1 MRPALDIGTASEGA
15 PIEYRR
21 QMPPLES
28 PSEFN
33 MLKVVVIEEDIAM
46 RALIGEW
53 FASEGYQVRAL
64 STIDASRGGS
74 DLSAELVI
82 VDLVNLRSQG
92 AQAIGAVQLRFPRA
106 KVIGMSTQVG
116 RSLGANS
123 ETLRGLG
130 LVRLLAKPCERE
142 ELLEAVAEASAV
154 RS

>member
-1 MRPALDIGTASEGA
+1 
-15 PIEYRR
+15 
-21 QMPPLES
+21 MPPKES

-53 FASEGYQVRAL
+53 LVGEGYEVRAV
-64 STIDASRGGS
+64 SPVDASRGEN

-92 AQAIGAVQLRFPRA
+92 VKEIGAIQRRFPCAR
-106 KVIGMSTQVG
+106 VIGMSTQVG
-116 RSLGANS
+116 RSLSGNS
-123 ETLRGLG
+123 EALRGLG

-154 RS
+154 RN

>member
-1 MRPALDIGTASEGA
+1 
-15 PIEYRR
+15 
-21 QMPPLES
+21 
-28 PSEFN
+28 

-53 FASEGYQVRAL
+53 LAGEGYDVRAL
-64 STIDASRGGS
+64 SSADTSRGGG
-74 DLSAELVI
+74 DLCAELVI

-92 AQAIGAVQLRFPRA
+92 AQAIGAVQRRFPGA

-130 LVRLLAKPCERE
+130 LVRLLAKPCGRE
-142 ELLEAVAEASAV
+142 ELLEAVAEASV
-154 RS
+154 VGT

>member
-1 MRPALDIGTASEGA
+1 
-15 PIEYRR
+15 
-21 QMPPLES
+21 MPPVGR

-53 FASEGYQVRAL
+53 LVGEGHDVRAL
-64 STIDASRGGS
+64 STVDAPRGGG
-74 DLSAELVI
+74 DLSAQLVV
-82 VDLVNLRSQG
+82 VDLVNLRWQG
-92 AQAIGAVQLRFPRA
+92 AQAIHAVQLRFPQA

-142 ELLEAVAEASAV
+142 ELLEALAEASV
-154 RS
+154 NGT

>member
-1 MRPALDIGTASEGA
+1 
-15 PIEYRR
+15 
-21 QMPPLES
+21 MPPVES

-53 FASEGYQVRAL
+53 FAEEGYEVRAL
-64 STIDASRGGS
+64 STVDASRGGD
-74 DLSAELVI
+74 DLSAEVVI

-92 AQAIGAVQLRFPRA
+92 AQAIVAVQLRFPGA

-123 ETLRGLG
+123 ETLRRLG

-154 RS
+154 RN

>member
-1 MRPALDIGTASEGA
+1 
-15 PIEYRR
+15 
-21 QMPPLES
+21 
-28 PSEFN
+28 

-46 RALIGEW
+46 RELIGEW
-53 FASEGYQVRAL
+53 LVGEGHDVRAL
-64 STIDASRGGS
+64 STVAGSRGRE
-74 DLSAELVI
+74 LSAELVI

-92 AQAIGAVQLRFPRA
+92 AQAIDAVQLRFPRA

-116 RSLGANS
+116 RSLGGNS

-154 RS
+154 GT

>member
-1 MRPALDIGTASEGA
+1 
-15 PIEYRR
+15 
-21 QMPPLES
+21 
-28 PSEFN
+28 

-53 FASEGYQVRAL
+53 LAGEGYEVRAL
-64 STIDASRGGS
+64 PTVDASRGGD
-74 DLSAELVI
+74 DLCAEMVI

-92 AQAIGAVQLRFPRA
+92 ARAIGAVRARFA
-106 KVIGMSTQVG
+106 GAMVIGMSTQVA

-142 ELLEAVAEASAV
+142 ELLEAVAAAV
-154 RS
+154 AMRN